1 MKKLSWEIPARP
13 LAKGIGVAVAERTI
27 LRTKEDGSREGW
39 DDVSYRVAVGNAMLH
54 PEDSAFEFDKLHGHL
69 RQASVLMSGRHLQ
82 HGDAT
87 QPTRPIEVFSNCS
100 TSASTFILFYLLLNG
115 SGVGRSYD
123 DDMMVVDWSKH
134 MPHVIPVIRADHP
147 DVLSGEIGQEFV
159 TPDFPE
165 ESSLMAKM
173 ATQIY
178 EVLDS
183 REGWAKTIEKIEY
196 SAWQETN
203 ASSILLLDFSHVRAR
218 GEPIAGMQNRPASGP
233 GPMML
238 AIRAIAGLKNS
249 GYAPWLAT
257 LYADHYAAECVLVG
271 GARRAARMSTK
282 TWRDLSVFEFIAIK
296 KTTGSLWSSN
306 NSVTV
311 DEEFWELV
319 KAPLPAIE
327 LATMNDALHFHA
339 HAVFEAICCSSYM
352 DGTGEPGL
360 INVERLTQK
369 DEGIEALFDGN
380 YAESSRFILDDET
393 KEMTSHL
400 AKIFAGKQ
408 YKQITNPCG
417 EISLAM
423 IGAYCLI
430 ADVVPYHASADV
442 QKIAALPGAVMGK
455 LGYADWDDNAEDAF
469 RVATRA
475 LLRTNTMNALYQKE
489 VDRTNRIGVGMTG
502 VHEYAFARFGYGWKD
517 LINEEKSIDFW
528 RMLSRFSNACV
539 DAALKYSA
547 VLGVVMPH
555 TVTTQKPAG
564 CVTPDTTIKTED
576 GIETTL
582 LELFTLSGGYT
593 LDDLKAMPDGTWLN
607 ADDCNVRV
615 LDENNEPK
623 QVTKLYVN
631 GVKPVFEIEFEDGH
645 TVKLTGNHKLK
656 TADGWKRVDELTE
669 ADEIIS
675 Y

>member
-1 MKKLSWEIPARP
+1 
-13 LAKGIGVAVAERTI
+13 
-27 LRTKEDGSREGW
+27 
-39 DDVSYRVAVGNAMLH
+39 
-54 PEDSAFEFDKLHGHL
+54 
-69 RQASVLMSGRHLQ
+69 
-82 HGDAT
+82 
-87 QPTRPIEVFSNCS
+87 
-100 TSASTFILFYLLLNG
+100 
-115 SGVGRSYD
+115 
-123 DDMMVVDWSKH
+123 MMVVDWSKH